1 MKRHRWAL
9 SSEWWKDSQF
19 LLQQHKKFAGMHQ
32 IINIDVVSQTDF
44 LYLSPYIPH
53 LGLQEKSQGKIK
65 HIYRLSGW
73 LSHLFHLCN
82 FPLFNL
88 ASQVTLHLGPTD
100 WDQCATWSTWEARLI
115 KFCCTT
121 NDGSSSMYSY
131 KQIACRT
138 LSYQLYFVLKQHQVH
153 SSQLKDNMPLHHRE
167 KALESFKEG
176 SQFLQ
181 PTKNIN

>member
-1 MKRHRWAL
+1 
-9 SSEWWKDSQF
+9 
-19 LLQQHKKFAGMHQ
+19 MHQ

-65 HIYRLSGW
+65 HIPYIPHLGLQEKSQEKIKNIYRLSGW

-100 WDQCATWSTWEARLI
+100 WDQCAT
-115 KFCCTT
+115 
-121 NDGSSSMYSY
+121 
-131 KQIACRT
+131 
-138 LSYQLYFVLKQHQVH
+138 
-153 SSQLKDNMPLHHRE
+153 
-167 KALESFKEG
+167 
-176 SQFLQ
+176 
-181 PTKNIN
+181 